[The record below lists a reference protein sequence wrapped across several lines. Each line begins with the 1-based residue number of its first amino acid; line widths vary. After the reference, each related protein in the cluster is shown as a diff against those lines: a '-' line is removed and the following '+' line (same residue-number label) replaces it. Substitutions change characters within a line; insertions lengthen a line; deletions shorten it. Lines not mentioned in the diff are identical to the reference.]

1 MYPAL
6 HPHIY
11 MDIYFE
17 NMQAHPDLFAEYY
30 RHTTSDR
37 HNPSASVLASAYS
50 IHGRFL
56 QSGYLT
62 LPLIFEVLLRS
73 ASYFLYM

>member
-1 MYPAL
+1 
-6 HPHIY
+6 